1 MPEII
6 THTLA
11 PVFDQ
16 RSHTLILGTM
26 PSPKSR
32 EQGFYYGHP
41 QNRFFPALAA
51 AFGEAVPMGVPARR
65 DFVLRHGIAL
75 WDVLARCEI
84 AGASDASI
92 KNPEPNDIA
101 WLLTQAP
108 IQRIFTTGAAA
119 TKYYRRLVEPQT
131 GIPCTQ
137 LPSPSPANCR
147 VPMAELIEAYRAAAE
162 AVHR

>member
-1 MPEII
+1 MSETI

-11 PVFDQ
+11 PVFDSS
-16 RSHTLILGTM
+16 SHTLILGTM

-41 QNRFFPALAA
+41 QNRLFPALAA
-51 AFGEAVPMGVPARR
+51 VYGEPTPMGVEQRR
-65 DFVLRHGIAL
+65 AFLLRHGIAM

-84 AGASDASI
+84 TGASDASI

-101 WLLTQAP
+101 WLLSEAP
-108 IQRIFTTGAAA
+108 IRRIFTTGATA
-119 TKYYRRLVEPQT
+119 TKLYRKLIEPHT
-131 GIPCTQ
+131 GLPCTQ

-147 VPMAELIEAYRAAAE
+147 VPMADLAAAYRAVRVE
-162 AVHR
+162 